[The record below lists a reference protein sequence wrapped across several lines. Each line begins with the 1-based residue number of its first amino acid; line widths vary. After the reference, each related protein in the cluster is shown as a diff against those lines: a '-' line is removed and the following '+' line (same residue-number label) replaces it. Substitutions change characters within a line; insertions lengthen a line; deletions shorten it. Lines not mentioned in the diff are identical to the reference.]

1 MRYPANY
8 GFVPHTLGEDGDPLD
23 ALVVARSPI
32 VAGAVV
38 KCRPVGVLMMEDD
51 KGGDEKLLCVPVNT
65 TFPYYADVV
74 TYKDMPPI
82 VLQQIE
88 HFFTHYKDL
97 EPGKWAKLNG
107 WGDVDDAKRIIME
120 CVERAKETWRMKAAL
135 LVPVVALTLAGCATP
150 ETRIRTA
157 LTDAGLSKPIAGCMA
172 DRMVDRLSLFQLN
185 KLNGLKKLQGKKASQ
200 ITIEEFVKRTKA
212 LQDPEILGVV
222 SSSGVICAIKA

>member
-1 MRYPANY
+1 
-8 GFVPHTLGEDGDPLD
+8 
-23 ALVVARSPI
+23 
-32 VAGAVV
+32 
-38 KCRPVGVLMMEDD
+38 
-51 KGGDEKLLCVPVNT
+51 
-65 TFPYYADVV
+65 
-74 TYKDMPPI
+74 
-82 VLQQIE
+82 
-88 HFFTHYKDL
+88 
-97 EPGKWAKLNG
+97 
-107 WGDVDDAKRIIME
+107 
-120 CVERAKETWRMKAAL
+120 MKAVL
-135 LVPVVALTLAGCATP
+135 FVPVVALALAGCATP